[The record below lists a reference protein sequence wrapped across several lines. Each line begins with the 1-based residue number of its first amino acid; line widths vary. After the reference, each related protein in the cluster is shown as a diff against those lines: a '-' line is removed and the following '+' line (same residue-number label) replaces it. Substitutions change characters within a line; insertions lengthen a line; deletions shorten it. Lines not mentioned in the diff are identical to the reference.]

1 MQRGQMCSAA
11 KRVWTLMKLILVRLH
26 TLWISPAADPA
37 PRKGGEKFFARLS
50 MNGRVCFSNIC
61 GQALHSKL
69 KWLYL
74 EKWSERV

>member
-37 PRKGGEKFFARLS
+37 PRKGGEKFFARLV

-61 GQALHSKL
+61 GQALHSKV
-69 KWLYL
+69 KVIIFR
-74 EKWSERV
+74 KWSERV

>member
-37 PRKGGEKFFARLS
+37 PRKEEKS
-50 MNGRVCFSNIC
+50 SS
-61 GQALHSKL
+61 HS
-69 KWLYL
+69 
-74 EKWSERV
+74 